1 MNSLRCLVECGEGG
15 PTDTGDGLRWRFRSS
30 DDFIVNSVSYCN
42 YLSYEALYRKLSGI
56 LKLPPRSFLLNNL
69 YNFVECFITEI
80 IVITYRSHDIIV
92 TWNSGEFNPSPR
104 QAYQYIYIVI
114 DICRLVKTNIMPLK
128 WPLIIPITLSR
139 VHTKQ
144 YESITWWGT
153 LLVLNNI
160 ILSVVSL

>member
-1 MNSLRCLVECGEGG
+1 MYIYNTLLQERRKLIWAGLGDLNLISVMLVGRWCALCGA
-15 PTDTGDGLRWRFRSS
+15 PTDSDDHLYGWDDGLRWRFRS
-30 DDFIVNSVSYCN
+30 SYCN

-104 QAYQYIYIVI
+104 QAYQYIYSYRYLPFGKNEYYAI
-114 DICRLVKTNIMPLK
+114 KMA
-128 WPLIIPITLSR
+128 
-139 VHTKQ
+139 
-144 YESITWWGT
+144 
-153 LLVLNNI
+153 LNNSDYT
-160 ILSVVSL
+160 L